1 MKYVVALKKKT
12 LCIMG
17 TGRFA
22 ISDLI
27 QLTASYLLA
36 IVFASL
42 LIESKAGY
50 VIELVCPLKH
60 TKQN

>member
-1 MKYVVALKKKT
+1 
-12 LCIMG
+12 MG
-17 TGRFA
+17 TGCFA

-27 QLTASYLLA
+27 QLTGSYLLA